1 LFFQIKKT
9 KGLFSNTNVAIL
21 MDNICSNHLILR
33 FIHVVFFLLM
43 VLFITIPVEG
53 AIEQRGQILNISAGD
68 HHILNAENCP
78 GFYYSTT
85 SGTYYESLEL
95 TFSEDG
101 FIDSGDAVY
110 TCKITSG
117 STAFFGKK
125 YKVLEDGLISESL
138 ISSGSRDLQRGNDFD
153 LGNGCKLVLEGVNG
167 NYALLDFQKNSV
179 SITNKTVEEGSKF
192 NFTTEV
198 NGTEYVIL
206 EGPLEKV
213 LDSKDP
219 IVRLKSVNHYSDM
232 PIRIEKGDEYG
243 RFEVTA
249 VTNRSIE
256 LKNKAPIWMQP
267 GDYITILENL
277 IDFRVADNVYRA
289 CSYNMTEDTIKSYKI
304 RGTSLTVNRSDS
316 SPDSCNWTADS
327 FGMLFYD
334 PEYDISTERIEM
346 SLDTGSDSIPE
357 GCLVYESLPV
367 KVAYEN
373 PEMADYGVEWF
384 NQGYSVLGWN
394 GEEYAYLGTDNGIV
408 NILLEEDDKILYP
421 GEEYDLKEGYTLKVT
436 DLDSDNACLT
446 LSRNNLPVYSSIISP
461 GKSADLGTHTFLYKK
476 ELNGVEVPLF
486 SVYVDSVMQGAELS
500 AVNLKYLL
508 HFSDSP
514 LELDYGK
521 KFGEL
526 TVVETYPK
534 LRLENKDV
542 VLPGSEINVT
552 EEIRI
557 GLFEKTGSG
566 KRSLTFYPFMNKV
579 ENVESILP
587 SVSSWSIPAMSIEEY
602 LIGA

>member
-1 LFFQIKKT
+1 MDII
-9 KGLFSNTNVAIL
+9 NDNCDIL
-21 MDNICSNHLILR
+21 QLK
-33 FIHVVFFLLM
+33 HVIFFLIMILC
-43 VLFITIPVEG
+43 ITIPVEG

-68 HHILNAENCP
+68 HYILNAENCP

-101 FIDSGDAVY
+101 FIDAGNAIY
-110 TCKITSG
+110 TSKISSG

-125 YKVLEDGLISESL
+125 YKVLEDGLLSESL
-138 ISSGSRDLQRGNDFD
+138 ISFGSRDLQRGNDFD
-153 LGNGCKLVLEGVNG
+153 LGNGCKLVLQGING
-167 NYALLDFQKNSV
+167 NYALLELQKNSIPV
-179 SITNKTVEEGSKF
+179 TAKTVEEGAKF

-206 EGPLEKV
+206 EGTLEKV

-219 IVRLKSVNHYSDM
+219 IVRLKSVNHYSDI
-232 PIRIEKGDEYG
+232 PLKVKKGDEYG

-249 VTNRSIE
+249 VTNKNIE
-256 LKNKAPIWMQP
+256 LKNSAPIRMQP
-267 GDYITILENL
+267 GDYVTILDDL
-277 IDFRVADNVYRA
+277 IDLRVADNVYRA
-289 CSYNMTEDTIKSYKI
+289 CSYNMTKDTIKSYKI
-304 RGTSLTVNRSDS
+304 RGTSLIVNRSDS
-316 SPDSCNWTADS
+316 SPDSCKWTAGS

-334 PEYDISTERIEM
+334 PEYDISTESLEI
-346 SLDTGSDSIPE
+346 SLDARNDWIPE
-357 GCLVYESLPV
+357 GGLVYESLPV
-367 KVAYEN
+367 KIAYKN
-373 PEMADYGVEWF
+373 PDMMDYGVEWF

-394 GEEYAYLGTDNGIV
+394 GEKYAYLGTDRGVV
-408 NILLEEDDKILYP
+408 NILLEEDKKILYP
-421 GEEYDLKEGYTLKVT
+421 NEEYDLKEGYTLKVT

-486 SVYVDSVMQGAELS
+486 SVYVDSVMQGEELS
-500 AVNLKYLL
+500 AVNLKYIL

-514 LELDYGK
+514 LELNYGK
-521 KFGEL
+521 EFGEL

-534 LRLENKDV
+534 LRLENKHV
-542 VLPGSEINVT
+542 VWSGSDINVM
-552 EEIRI
+552 EDIWI
-557 GLFEKTGSG
+557 GRFEKKTSG
-566 KRSLTFYPFMNKV
+566 KLYVTFYPFMNKV

-587 SVSSWSIPAMSIEEY
+587 SVSSWSIPAMSVEEY
-602 LIGA
+602 LVGV

>member
-1 LFFQIKKT
+1 MDII
-9 KGLFSNTNVAIL
+9 NDNCDIL
-21 MDNICSNHLILR
+21 QLK
-33 FIHVVFFLLM
+33 HVIFFLIMILC
-43 VLFITIPVEG
+43 ITIPVEG

-68 HHILNAENCP
+68 HYILNAENCP

-101 FIDSGDAVY
+101 LIDAGNAIY
-110 TCKITSG
+110 TSKISSG

-125 YKVLEDGLISESL
+125 YKVLEDGLLSESL

-153 LGNGCKLVLEGVNG
+153 LGNGCKLVLQGING
-167 NYALLDFQKNSV
+167 NYALLELQKNSIPV
-179 SITNKTVEEGSKF
+179 TAKTVGEGAKF

-206 EGPLEKV
+206 EGTLEKV

-219 IVRLKSVNHYSDM
+219 IVRLKSVNHYSDI
-232 PIRIEKGDEYG
+232 PLKVKKGDEYG

-249 VTNRSIE
+249 VTNKNIE
-256 LKNKAPIWMQP
+256 LKNSAPIRMQP
-267 GDYITILENL
+267 GDYVTILDDL
-277 IDFRVADNVYRA
+277 IDLRVADNVYRA
-289 CSYNMTEDTIKSYKI
+289 CSYNMTKDTIKSYKI
-304 RGTSLTVNRSDS
+304 RGTSLIVNRSDS
-316 SPDSCNWTADS
+316 SPDSCKWTAGS

-334 PEYDISTERIEM
+334 PEYDISTESLEM
-346 SLDTGSDSIPE
+346 SLDARNDWIPE
-357 GCLVYESLPV
+357 GGLVYESLPV
-367 KVAYEN
+367 KIAYKN
-373 PEMADYGVEWF
+373 REMMDYGVEWF

-394 GEEYAYLGTDNGIV
+394 GEKYAYLGTDRGVV
-408 NILLEEDDKILYP
+408 NILLEEDKKILYP
-421 GEEYDLKEGYTLKVT
+421 NEEYDLKEGYTLKVT

-486 SVYVDSVMQGAELS
+486 SVYVDSVMQGEELS

-514 LELDYGK
+514 LDLDYGK
-521 KFGEL
+521 EFGEL

-534 LRLENKDV
+534 LRLENKHV
-542 VLPGSEINVT
+542 VWSGSDINVM
-552 EEIRI
+552 EDIWI
-557 GLFEKTGSG
+557 GRFEKKTSG
-566 KRSLTFYPFMNKV
+566 KLHVTFYPFMNKV

-587 SVSSWSIPAMSIEEY
+587 SVSSWSIPAMSVEEY
-602 LIGA
+602 LVGV

>member
-1 LFFQIKKT
+1 MTNIK
-9 KGLFSNTNVAIL
+9 
-21 MDNICSNHLILR
+21 DNHYILR
-33 FIHVVFFLLM
+33 LWHVVFFVL
-43 VLFITIPVEG
+43 VILFITVPVEG

-68 HHILNAENCP
+68 HYILNAENCP

-95 TFSEDG
+95 TFSENG
-101 FIDSGDAVY
+101 FIDTGDAIY
-110 TCKITSG
+110 ACKNTSG

-153 LGNGCKLVLEGVNG
+153 LGNGCKLVLQGVNG
-167 NYALLDFQKNSV
+167 NYALLELQRNSV
-179 SITNKTVEEGSKF
+179 SVTTKTVEEGSKF

-206 EGPLEKV
+206 EGTLEKV
-213 LDSKDP
+213 LDSNDP
-219 IVRLKSVNHYSDM
+219 IVRLKSVNHYSDT
-232 PIRIEKGDEYG
+232 PVKIKKGDEYG
-243 RFEVTA
+243 KFEVTNI
-249 VTNRSIE
+249 TSKSIE
-256 LKNKAPIWMQP
+256 LKNSAPIRMQP
-267 GDYITILENL
+267 GDHITILDNL
-277 IDFRVADNVYRA
+277 IDFRVADTVYRA
-289 CSYNMTEDTIKSYKI
+289 CSYNMTQDTIKSYKI

-334 PEYDISTERIEM
+334 PEHDISTERLEM
-346 SLDTGSDSIPE
+346 SLDAKNDSIPE
-357 GCLVYESLPV
+357 GGLVYESVPV
-367 KVAYEN
+367 KIAYEN
-373 PEMADYGVEWF
+373 PEMVDYGVEWF

-394 GEEYAYLGTDNGIV
+394 GEEYAYLGTDKGIV
-408 NILLEEDDKILYP
+408 NILLEEDEKILYP
-421 GEEYDLKEGYTLKVT
+421 DEDYDLKEGYTLKVT
-436 DLDSDNACLT
+436 DLDSDSACLT

-476 ELNGVEVPLF
+476 ELNGIEVPLF
-486 SVYVDSVMQGAELS
+486 SAYVDNVIQGEEQSV
-500 AVNLKYLL
+500 VNLKYLL

-514 LELDYGK
+514 LEMDYGK

-542 VLPGSEINVT
+542 VYPGSETNVT
-552 EEIRI
+552 EGIYI
-557 GLFEKTGSG
+557 GMFEKTASG

-579 ENVESILP
+579 EDVESILP

-602 LIGA
+602 LAGA

>member
-1 LFFQIKKT
+1 MDII
-9 KGLFSNTNVAIL
+9 NDNCDIL
-21 MDNICSNHLILR
+21 QLK
-33 FIHVVFFLLM
+33 HVIFFLIMILC
-43 VLFITIPVEG
+43 ITIPVEG

-68 HHILNAENCP
+68 HYILNAENCP

-101 FIDSGDAVY
+101 LIDAGNAIY
-110 TCKITSG
+110 TSKISSG

-125 YKVLEDGLISESL
+125 YKVLEDGLLSESL

-153 LGNGCKLVLEGVNG
+153 LGNGCKLVLQGING
-167 NYALLDFQKNSV
+167 NYALLELQKNSIPV
-179 SITNKTVEEGSKF
+179 TAKTVGEGAKF

-206 EGPLEKV
+206 EGTLEKV

-219 IVRLKSVNHYSDM
+219 IVRLKSVNHYSDT
-232 PIRIEKGDEYG
+232 PLKVKKGDEYG

-249 VTNRSIE
+249 VTNKNIE
-256 LKNKAPIWMQP
+256 LKNSAPIRMQP
-267 GDYITILENL
+267 GDYVTILDDL
-277 IDFRVADNVYRA
+277 IDLRVADNVYRA
-289 CSYNMTEDTIKSYKI
+289 CSYNMTKDTIKSYKI
-304 RGTSLTVNRSDS
+304 RGTSLIVNRSDA
-316 SPDSCNWTADS
+316 SPDSCKWTAGS

-334 PEYDISTERIEM
+334 PEYDISTESLEM
-346 SLDTGSDSIPE
+346 SLDARNDWIPE
-357 GCLVYESLPV
+357 GGLVYESLPV
-367 KVAYEN
+367 KIEYKN
-373 PEMADYGVEWF
+373 PEMMDYGVEWF

-394 GEEYAYLGTDNGIV
+394 GEKYAYLGTDRGVV
-408 NILLEEDDKILYP
+408 NILLEEDGKILYP
-421 GEEYDLKEGYTLKVT
+421 NEEYDLKEGYTLKVT

-486 SVYVDSVMQGAELS
+486 SVYVDSVMQGEELS
-500 AVNLKYLL
+500 AVNLKYIL

-514 LELDYGK
+514 LELNYGK
-521 KFGEL
+521 EFGEL

-534 LRLENKDV
+534 LRLENKHV
-542 VLPGSEINVT
+542 VWSGSDINVM
-552 EEIRI
+552 EDIWI
-557 GLFEKTGSG
+557 GRFEKKTSG
-566 KRSLTFYPFMNKV
+566 KLHVTFYPFMNKV
-579 ENVESILP
+579 ESVESILP
-587 SVSSWSIPAMSIEEY
+587 SVSSWSIPAMSVEEY
-602 LIGA
+602 LVGV

>member
-1 LFFQIKKT
+1 MDII
-9 KGLFSNTNVAIL
+9 NDNCDIL
-21 MDNICSNHLILR
+21 QLK
-33 FIHVVFFLLM
+33 HVIFFLIMILC
-43 VLFITIPVEG
+43 ITIPVEG

-68 HHILNAENCP
+68 HYILNAENCP

-101 FIDSGDAVY
+101 LIDAGNAIY
-110 TCKITSG
+110 TSKISSG

-125 YKVLEDGLISESL
+125 YKVLEDGLLSESL

-153 LGNGCKLVLEGVNG
+153 LGNGCKLVLQGING
-167 NYALLDFQKNSV
+167 NYALLELQKNSIPV
-179 SITNKTVEEGSKF
+179 TAKTVGEGAKF

-206 EGPLEKV
+206 EGTLEKV

-219 IVRLKSVNHYSDM
+219 IVRLKSVNHYSDI
-232 PIRIEKGDEYG
+232 PLKVKKGDEYG

-249 VTNRSIE
+249 VTNKNIE
-256 LKNKAPIWMQP
+256 LKNSAPIRMQP
-267 GDYITILENL
+267 GDYVTILDDL
-277 IDFRVADNVYRA
+277 IDLRVADNVYRA
-289 CSYNMTEDTIKSYKI
+289 CSYNMTKDTIKSYKI
-304 RGTSLTVNRSDS
+304 RGTSLIVNRSDS
-316 SPDSCNWTADS
+316 SPDSCKWTAGS

-334 PEYDISTERIEM
+334 PEYDLSTESLEM
-346 SLDTGSDSIPE
+346 SLDARNDWIPE
-357 GCLVYESLPV
+357 GGLVYESLPV
-367 KVAYEN
+367 KIEYKN
-373 PEMADYGVEWF
+373 PEMMDYGVEWF

-394 GEEYAYLGTDNGIV
+394 GEKYAYLGTDRGVV
-408 NILLEEDDKILYP
+408 NILLEEDGKILYP
-421 GEEYDLKEGYTLKVT
+421 NEEYDLKEGYTLKVT

-486 SVYVDSVMQGAELS
+486 SVYVDSVMQGEELS
-500 AVNLKYLL
+500 AVNLKYIL

-514 LELDYGK
+514 LELNYGK
-521 KFGEL
+521 EFGEL

-534 LRLENKDV
+534 LRLENKHV
-542 VLPGSEINVT
+542 VWSGSDINVM
-552 EEIRI
+552 EDIWI
-557 GLFEKTGSG
+557 GRFEKKTSG
-566 KRSLTFYPFMNKV
+566 KLHVTFYPFMNKV

-587 SVSSWSIPAMSIEEY
+587 SVSSWSIPAMSVEEY
-602 LIGA
+602 LVGV

>member
-1 LFFQIKKT
+1 M
-9 KGLFSNTNVAIL
+9 A
-21 MDNICSNHLILR
+21 NIGINHYILR
-33 FIHVVFFLLM
+33 LWRVVFFVLM
-43 VLFITIPVEG
+43 VLFITISAEG

-68 HHILNAENCP
+68 HYILNAENCP

-85 SGTYYESLEL
+85 TGTYYESLEI

-101 FIDSGDAVY
+101 FIDTGDAIY
-110 TCKITSG
+110 TSKITSG

-125 YKVLEDGLISESL
+125 YKVFEDGLISESL

-153 LGNGCKLVLEGVNG
+153 LGNGCKLVLQGVNG
-167 NYALLDFQKNSV
+167 NYALLELQKNS
-179 SITNKTVEEGSKF
+179 IPATTKTVEEGSKF

-206 EGPLEKV
+206 EGTLEKV
-213 LDSKDP
+213 LDSNDP
-219 IVRLKSVNHYSDM
+219 IVRLKSVNHYSDT
-232 PIRIEKGDEYG
+232 PIKIKKGDEYG

-249 VTNRSIE
+249 VTNKSIE
-256 LKNKAPIWMQP
+256 LKNGAPIRMQP
-267 GDYITILENL
+267 GDYITILDNL

-289 CSYNMTEDTIKSYKI
+289 CSYNMTQDTIKSYKI

-316 SPDSCNWTADS
+316 SPDSCSWTADS
-327 FGMLFYD
+327 FGILFYD
-334 PEYDISTERIEM
+334 PEHDISTERLEL
-346 SLDTGSDSIPE
+346 SLDSGSDSIPE
-357 GCLVYESLPV
+357 GSLVYESVPV
-367 KVAYEN
+367 KIAYEN
-373 PEMADYGVEWF
+373 PEMTDYGVEWF
-384 NQGYSVLGWN
+384 DQRYSVLGWN
-394 GEEYAYLGTDNGIV
+394 GEEYAYLGTDKGIV
-408 NILLEEDDKILYP
+408 NILLEEDEKILYP
-421 GEEYDLKEGYTLKVT
+421 GEDYDLKEGYTLKVT
-436 DLDSDNACLT
+436 DLDSDSACLT

-476 ELNGVEVPLF
+476 ELNGIEVPLF
-486 SVYVDSVMQGAELS
+486 SVYVDNVIRGEEQS

-514 LELDYGK
+514 LEMDYGK

-542 VLPGSEINVT
+542 VYPGSETNVT
-552 EEIRI
+552 EGIYI
-557 GLFEKTGSG
+557 GMFEKTTSG

-579 ENVESILP
+579 EEVESILP

-602 LIGA
+602 LTGA

>member
-1 LFFQIKKT
+1 
-9 KGLFSNTNVAIL
+9 
-21 MDNICSNHLILR
+21 
-33 FIHVVFFLLM
+33 M
-43 VLFITIPVEG
+43 VLFITIPAEG

-101 FIDSGDAVY
+101 FIETGDAIY
-110 TCKITSG
+110 TCKVTSG

-125 YKVLEDGLISESL
+125 YKVLEDGLITESL

-153 LGNGCKLVLEGVNG
+153 LGNGRKLVLEGVNG
-167 NYALLDFQKNSV
+167 NYALLDFQKNSI

-198 NGTEYVIL
+198 DGTEYVML
-206 EGPLEKV
+206 EGTLEKV

-219 IVRLKSVNHYSDM
+219 IVRLKSVNHYSDT
-232 PIRIEKGDEYG
+232 PIKIEKGDEYG

-249 VTNRSIE
+249 VTNKSIE
-256 LKNKAPIWMQP
+256 LKNSAPIRMQP
-267 GDYITILENL
+267 EDHITILDDL
-277 IDFRVADNVYRA
+277 IDLRVADNVYRA
-289 CSYNMTEDTIKSYKI
+289 CSYNMTADTIKSYKI

-316 SPDSCNWTADS
+316 SPDSCIWTADS

-334 PEYDISTERIEM
+334 SEYDLSTERLEM
-346 SLDTGSDSIPE
+346 SLDAENDWISE
-357 GCLVYESLPV
+357 GNLVYESVPV

-373 PEMADYGVEWF
+373 PEMMDYEVEWF

-394 GEEYAYLGTDNGIV
+394 GKEYAHLGADKGIV
-408 NILLEEDDKILYP
+408 NILLEEDDRILYP
-421 GEEYDLKEGYTLKVT
+421 DEEYDLKEGYTLKVT

-486 SVYVDSVMQGAELS
+486 SVYVDSVIQGKELS
-500 AVNLKYLL
+500 AVNLKHLL

-514 LELDYGK
+514 LELNYGK
-521 KFGEL
+521 RYGEL

-534 LRLENKDV
+534 LRLENKHAV
-542 VLPGSEINVT
+542 WSGSDINVT
-552 EEIRI
+552 EDIWI
-557 GLFEKTGSG
+557 GMFEKTTSG
-566 KRSLTFYPFMNKV
+566 KRSVTFYPYMNKV
-579 ENVESILP
+579 ETVESILP
-587 SVSSWSIPAMSIEEY
+587 SVSGWSIPAMSIEEY
-602 LIGA
+602 LTGA